1 MPLNSSDIFLFVI
14 FIALIAI
21 YDLFN
26 RGILNMEILHTI
38 TTGNAII
45 YIFLVVAFIYLRKN
59 IMTPQISSDPSI
71 KKLENAILVL
81 NNEMNRMRTETE
93 WRSEIRSQGNNI
105 VILDKVRALCINV
118 F

>member
-14 FIALIAI
+14 FITLIAI
-21 YDLFN
+21 YELFN

-38 TTGNAII
+38 TTGNEII

-59 IMTPQISSDPSI
+59 IMTPSDPSI
-71 KKLENAILVL
+71 KKLENAILIL
-81 NNEMNRMRTETE
+81 NNEINRMRTETE
-93 WRSEIRSQGNNI
+93 WKSEIRSQGNDI
-105 VILDKVRALCINV
+105 VILDKVRAICINV